1 MKKSAKIQ
9 TDKRVTFTF
18 QVLEKKS
25 GNSNFQLTLVPR
37 YNLILLNPLNI
48 KLGESMVTMEVR
60 YSLRFEFQLTS
71 SNIGM

>member
-37 YNLILLNPLNI
+37 YSLILLTPFDI
-48 KLGESMVTMEVR
+48 K
-60 YSLRFEFQLTS
+60 F
-71 SNIGM
+71 